1 MRRWLIILALPLV
14 LWSAYW
20 GAGAYTL
27 KQGVAGT
34 LQGQS
39 HGALFT
45 RYSQAQVSGFPTGFQ
60 LNLSDFELQQAGMF
74 SWNLPELE
82 LQAQSYQPQNIRLE
96 VAGEQ
101 TLETA
106 FGALHLTASLL
117 EIGLFLRPTLALPL
131 ARAQIEMEGAS
142 LTHKDQDW
150 QIGLQQLLMELEAL
164 DPVEQDNAQLYPY
177 QLNLDAAALDL
188 SQSGIDLPPS
198 HQIID
203 RLRADLSLI
212 FSGVWDVSMLEQGP
226 PRLEAVLVRGLAA
239 QAGSSELRM
248 TGQLAQAATGRVF
261 GELVVEVVNWREL
274 LVVLQDA
281 GYVDPDVA
289 ELIVEFLGDQYPD
302 ELMTLPLEIENG
314 QVRFGVFTLGVLPA
328 LP

>member
-1 MRRWLIILALPLV
+1 MRRWLIILAVPVV

-20 GAGAYTL
+20 GAGAYAL

-39 HGALFT
+39 HGALST
-45 RYSQAQVSGFPTGFQ
+45 RYAKAQVSGFPTGFQ
-60 LNLSDFELQQAGMF
+60 LNMSDFELQQAGVF
-74 SWNLPELE
+74 SWNLPALE

-101 TLETA
+101 TLDTA
-106 FGALHLTASLL
+106 FGALRLTADLL

-131 ARAQIEMEGAS
+131 GRAQLEMEGAG
-142 LTHKDQDW
+142 LVHQELDW
-150 QIGLQQLLMELEAL
+150 QIGLQELLMELQAL
-164 DPVEQDNAQLYPY
+164 DPVAQDRAVLYPY
-177 QLNLDAAALDL
+177 QLNLESTALDL

-203 RLRADLSLI
+203 SLRANLSLV
-212 FSGVWDVSMLEQGP
+212 FSGVWDLSVMEQGP
-226 PRLEAVLVRGLAA
+226 PRLEAVLVRGFAA
-239 QAGSSELRM
+239 QAGASELRM
-248 TGQLAQAATGRVF
+248 TGQLAQSATGLLS

-274 LVVLQDA
+274 LAVLRDA
-281 GYVDPDVA
+281 GYVDPDIA

-302 ELMTLPLEIENG
+302 EQMTVPLEINNG
-314 QVRFGVFTLGVLPA
+314 QVRFGVFTLGILPA